1 MESRFKSLSI
11 FEFQAQFPD
20 EESCLAHM
28 SKLKWGNGFKCRY
41 CNHGNCCAGERPFDR
56 QCTSCNY
63 TESPTAHTV
72 FHKVK
77 FPLVKAFWIV
87 YYLSSTKKGMSSTEL
102 SRKLELRQ
110 KTCWLFKRKVMQ
122 AMKSSGLHPMVGTV
136 EVDEAVVGG
145 QEEKVRGRAN
155 KKKRLVVFAIERK
168 GKGVSR
174 MYGKVIPSA
183 HAKNLGG
190 FMKRTI
196 DAQAN
201 VRTDGWTGYTPLK
214 KEFKN
219 LRQEK
224 SQPKGSNFKEMHRI
238 IMGFKGWLRGVHHHA
253 AHLQAYIDEYC
264 FRFNRSF
271 MKEGVFENL
280 LNRMMQAGPCP
291 YRTLTNP

>member
-1 MESRFKSLSI
+1 M
-11 FEFQAQFPD
+11 FPD
-20 EESCLAHM
+20 EGSCLDHL
-28 SKLKWGNGFKCRY
+28 SKLKWAGGFKCSY
-41 CNHGNCCAGERPFDR
+41 CGHGNYCAGERPHDR

-122 AMKSSGLHPMVGTV
+122 AMKSSGLHPMEGTV

-219 LRQEK
+219 LRQQK

-280 LNRMMQAGPCP
+280 LNRMMYTEPCP
-291 YRTLTNP
+291 YRTLINP

>member
-11 FEFQAQFPD
+11 FEFQGQFPD
-20 EESCLAHM
+20 EKSCLAHL
-28 SKLKWGNGFKCRY
+28 SKMKWANGFKCRRCDHVKY
-41 CNHGNCCAGERPFDR
+41 CAGERPFDR

-63 TESPTAHTV
+63 TESPTAHTA

-77 FPLVKAFWIV
+77 FPLLKAFWIV

-122 AMKSSGLHPMVGTV
+122 TMKSSGLHPMVGTV

-145 QEEKVRGRAN
+145 QEENVRGRAN
-155 KKKRLVVFAIERK
+155 NKKRLVVFAIERK

-201 VRTDGWTGYTPLK
+201 VRTDGWTGYAPLK

-253 AHLQAYIDEYC
+253 VHLQAYIDEYC

-280 LNRMMQAGPCP
+280 LNRMMRADPCSYQA
-291 YRTLTNP
+291 LTNP

>member
-20 EESCLAHM
+20 DESCLAHM

-41 CNHGNCCAGERPFDR
+41 CNHGNYCAGERPFDR

-102 SRKLELRQ
+102 SRKLELRP

-122 AMKSSGLHPMVGTV
+122 AMKSSGIHPMVGTV

-196 DAQAN
+196 DVHAN

-291 YRTLTNP
+291 YRTLTNS